1 MARSTIVKPLLLAAG
16 ILSAGMALFHF
27 ILPDVFQWPRYMA
40 GVPDSIVWGM
50 YAINAFFSF
59 LLLLGSVATI
69 RLALSPT
76 RDRSVLWG
84 MALFWAFNAAY
95 QVARPFPQRT
105 VWVATL
111 VFAIAMLACYA
122 LALRL
127 SSGGRDVIA
136 SRSSTRGTSA

>member
-16 ILSAGMALFHF
+16 LLSAGMALFHF
-27 ILPDVFQWPRYMA
+27 VLPDIFQWPRYMA

-50 YAINAFFSF
+50 FAINAFFSF
-59 LLLLGSVATI
+59 LLLLGAVATI
-69 RLALSPT
+69 RFALSPT

-95 QVARPFPQRT
+95 QIARPFPQRT
-105 VWVATL
+105 VWVGTL
-111 VFAIAMLACYA
+111 AFAAAMLACYV

-127 SSGGRDVIA
+127 SGAPRPRDVVA
-136 SRSSTRGTSA
+136 S